1 MKSVSNLFYLALICF
16 FLFKNYV
23 ACCLELSGCFI
34 LKFIITGIFVTTYIL
49 LQFSE
54 QNGALRNTVASTVQ
68 LSFFSLYN
76 KTYEE

>member
-76 KTYEE
+76 KTYKE